1 MYQIVIND
9 PTVYLDGETYAKEN
23 HSSLE
28 ELVNKYVASLATLI
42 RSRKKLQE
50 VPFTQTEEFQ
60 KALAF
65 VKTKAAKGGNPVPA
79 DEDGLEALVEA
90 KYKL

>member
-1 MYQIVIND
+1 MRI
-9 PTVYLDGETYAKEN
+9 
-23 HSSLE
+23 
-28 ELVNKYVASLATLI
+28 
-42 RSRKKLQE
+42 
-50 VPFTQTEEFQ
+50 TEEQ
-60 KALAF
+60 ERILGCLRPSELAL

>member
-1 MYQIVIND
+1 MLHPPY
-9 PTVYLDGETYAKEN
+9 PLA
-23 HSSLE
+23 E
-28 ELVNKYVASLATLI
+28 E
-42 RSRKKLQE
+42 E
-50 VPFTQTEEFQ
+50 VPFSQTEEFQ
-60 KALAF
+60 KALAL